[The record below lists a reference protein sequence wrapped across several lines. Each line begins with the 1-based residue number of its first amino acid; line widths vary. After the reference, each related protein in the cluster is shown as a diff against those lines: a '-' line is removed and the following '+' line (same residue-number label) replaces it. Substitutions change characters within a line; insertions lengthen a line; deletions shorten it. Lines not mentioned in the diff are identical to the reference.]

1 MQRGTR
7 ISYVPI
13 TACLV
18 LCDSVGGGSPV
29 SDLGIS
35 RQPGEHSVGVV
46 ELEIQWT
53 SSSVK
58 KTIFSRVCHNKLS
71 VYLNYHSLLVA
82 DKPPG
87 LKPTLT
93 PLSGVTVVEP
103 GGTAVV
109 ASQTYYR
116 AQSVAPTIEKVLSVI
131 SA

>member
-46 ELEIQWT
+46 ELEIQRP
-53 SSSVK
+53 SSPEYV
-58 KTIFSRVCHNKLS
+58 TIN
-71 VYLNYHSLLVA
+71 SLF
-82 DKPPG
+82 
-87 LKPTLT
+87 T
-93 PLSGVTVVEP
+93 
-103 GGTAVV
+103 
-109 ASQTYYR
+109 
-116 AQSVAPTIEKVLSVI
+116 
-131 SA
+131 